1 MSASRLLQLGL
12 EFIEGAGTIF
22 LVFLKPDQLSLE
34 VIKSLLTLGQLN
46 LDGGYLSGLILFFS
60 FILVELL
67 LSLLKLGFKVLNLF
81 GNRFL
86 S

>member
-1 MSASRLLQLGL
+1 MSALRLLQLGL
-12 EFIEGAGTIF
+12 EFIECAGTIF
-22 LVFLKPDQLSLE
+22 LVFLKPDQLSFQ

-46 LDGGYLSGLILFFS
+46 LDGGHLSGLILLFA

-67 LSLLKLGFKVLNLF
+67 LSLLELGFKMLNLF